1 MKLLLKSTSI
11 IEGLTGLAFIFIPN
25 VLTNVLLG
33 LSITEVSGLIL
44 SMVAGAALLA
54 IAIVCWLISESTN
67 AMALVKGLMFYNIT
81 VVGIVL
87 YSSIHF
93 SVNTVAF
100 FTIAG
105 FHFVYGIWCLIAI
118 RKTIYVS

>member
-11 IEGLTGLAFIFIPN
+11 IEGLTGLALIFIPN
-25 VLTNVLLG
+25 VLTNLLLG
-33 LSITEVSGLIL
+33 HSITEVSGLIL
-44 SMVAGAALLA
+44 SMVGGSALLS
-54 IAIVCWLISESTN
+54 IAIVCWLISESAN
-67 AMALVKGLMFYNIT
+67 AQALVKGLMFYNIA

-93 SVNTVAF
+93 SVNNIIF

-105 FHFVYGIWCLIAI
+105 FHFVYGTWCLIII
-118 RKTIYVS
+118 RKTT